1 MVVFLLRLVFE
12 GRFAFVGCYV
22 EDRLEEITRIADAS
36 EQERNPLS
44 RRRAERLIE
53 QRFGGVVTDGIV
65 LRCVDSVP
73 VLVHACL
80 SRHL

>member
-1 MVVFLLRLVFE
+1 VVVFLLRLAFK

-22 EDRLEEITRIADAS
+22 ENRLEEITRVTDAS

-44 RRRAERLIE
+44 RRRAKRLIE
-53 QRFGGVVTDGIV
+53 QRFGGVVTNGIV
-65 LRCVDSVP
+65 LRSVDSVL
-73 VLVHACL
+73 VLVHAYL